1 MGGGGENVLYSGW
14 PAATLASTDQSQE
27 QTHYTDKKHL
37 QTWPKIA
44 WGWRGVWV
52 QRGALLRVTA
62 LETQEKQIFVI
73 SGCCVT

>member
-1 MGGGGENVLYSGW
+1 MLDGQQHPW
-14 PAATLASTDQSQE
+14 PLQTRRQE
-27 QTHYTDKKHL
+27 QTHSPDKKHL
-37 QTWPKIA
+37 QTWPNIA

>member
-1 MGGGGENVLYSGW
+1 MLDGQQHPW
-14 PAATLASTDQSQE
+14 PLHTRCQE

-37 QTWPKIA
+37 QIWPNIA
-44 WGWRGVWV
+44 WGWGGVWV

-73 SGCCVT
+73 LGSCVT